1 MGGWVQAALT
11 IFATLPLIG
20 MSLHAGA
27 LAMGAAALSF
37 LLGAAGVAQVRLYG
51 VGFALMLLS
60 AGVVVVQ
67 RAGRVSPDFVAMI
80 LLPAL
85 LVFLLA
91 RLTAQPK
98 RALRRSR
105 SA

>member
-20 MSLHAGA
+20 MSLHVAA
-27 LAMGAAALSF
+27 LAMGGAALAF
-37 LLGAAGVAQVRLYG
+37 LLGASGVAQVRLYG
-51 VGFALMLLS
+51 VGFALMAL
-60 AGVVVVQ
+60 AVGIVVVQ

-91 RLTAQPK
+91 RRTAQPP
-98 RALRRSR
+98 RALHHSR
-105 SA
+105 SG